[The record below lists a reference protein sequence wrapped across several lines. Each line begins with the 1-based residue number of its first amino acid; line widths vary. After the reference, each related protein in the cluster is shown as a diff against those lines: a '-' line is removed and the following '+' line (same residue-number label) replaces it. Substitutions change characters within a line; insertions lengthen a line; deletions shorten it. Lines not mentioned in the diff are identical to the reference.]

1 MPKPAIDPSIAQYY
15 AEKSAKKEDRLMKAL
30 TADHVRRIKQIFASH
45 IAGAATLTDKS
56 RITELK
62 LILGKVVTAIKDE
75 HFEDGE

>member
-1 MPKPAIDPSIAQYY
+1 
-15 AEKSAKKEDRLMKAL
+15 MKAL

-62 LILGKVVTAIKDE
+62 LILGKVVTSIKDE